1 MAEGHFFNLRDLVSR
16 LSSKEQKVAMRHL
29 TDYRNDV
36 LARQTKMHA
45 LYESILKDP
54 QIKYDKAKKLI
65 SPSHSKAVFTQ
76 LCKRTYNRLKESL
89 ILEVNIHREE
99 RYSKVFQKKFKLRKE
114 IVQNQIL
121 SGRGMIEE
129 SWKENERLIK
139 QAKRYELYD
148 ELLELLYT
156 QQDKSVSYKGFKE
169 YERLEQEIK
178 KFENIRS
185 LSQKARMAL
194 NAYYLRVNFSNSREG
209 NFDLMKLTFN
219 KLKKYATESGSN
231 HIKSLANLIGMEYYF
246 QIKDYKKNIVIG
258 ESFLELIRS
267 SPSVNSKQRE
277 VYVFNNLISNAAYSG
292 QFSLAE
298 SYLEKALK
306 IKLTAG
312 SKNLYKL
319 LELKLFLN
327 FYKENYG
334 LVFELIEKLEQSILS
349 KGELYRTK
357 LNYYKSMLY
366 FVRGEY
372 SNASLLLR
380 NLPLLELD
388 KEGWN
393 IHIRI
398 MRILCSIEMNKVDL
412 IDYDFSNF
420 KKLVWRLNS
429 KQPFHDRMKKLID
442 LLAKLESCN
451 YDFNVFY
458 AKNSAFI
465 NELGASI
472 GSKFGWSPFGAEMI
486 LLHDWFYAKSHQQ
499 VYRPNLNRY
508 Q

>member
-1 MAEGHFFNLRDLVSR
+1 MAEGHFFKLKDLVSR

-36 LARQTKMHA
+36 LSRQTKMHA
-45 LYESILKDP
+45 LYESILKEPD
-54 QIKYDKAKKLI
+54 IKFDKAKKLI
-65 SPSHSKAVFTQ
+65 SAKHSKAVFSQ

-121 SGRGMIEE
+121 SGRGLIEE

-178 KFENIRS
+178 KYEKIRN

-194 NAYYLRVNFSNSREG
+194 NAYYLRVNFSNSRKG
-209 NFDLMKLTFN
+209 NFELMKITYK
-219 KLKKYATESGSN
+219 KLQLYASESGSN
-231 HIKSLANLIGMEYYF
+231 HIRSLAYLIGMEYFF
-246 QIKDYKKNIVIG
+246 QIKDYKKNITIG
-258 ESFLELIRS
+258 ESFLKLIRT

-298 SYLEKALK
+298 SYLEKALN
-306 IKLTAG
+306 IKLTEG

-319 LELKLFLN
+319 LELKLFVN

-334 LVFELIEKLEQSILS
+334 VVYELIEKLEKSILS
-349 KGELYRTK
+349 KGELYHTK

-372 SNASLLLR
+372 KNASLLLR

-398 MRILCSIEMNKVDL
+398 MRILCSIQMNKVDL

-420 KKLVWRLNS
+420 RKMVWRLS
-429 KQPFHDRMKKLID
+429 TKQPFNDRLKKLID
-442 LLAKLESCN
+442 LLIGLESCN
-451 YDFNVFY
+451 YDFNAFHE
-458 AKNSAFI
+458 KNAQYL

-472 GSKFGWSPFGAEMI
+472 GGNLGWSPFGAEMI
-486 LLHDWFYAKSHQQ
+486 LLHDWFYAKSHKQ
-499 VYRPNLNRY
+499 VYRPNLRRY